1 VSPAPDTR
9 NATDSTDVLVVGAGV
24 AGLACAR
31 DLLAAGVGVRV
42 LEAGDAVGGRMRADR
57 VEGFV
62 VDRGFQVVNTSY
74 SYPQLRRRLTLGD
87 LRLRPFTPG
96 VLVQGPSSRLRFSD
110 PTPRPRTLPDLL
122 PGRLAG
128 QRDLAALGV
137 LSARAMLSPPGRLK
151 RRADTTTR
159 TALADAGFSEA
170 FVEGFFRPFLSGIFL
185 EDDLETSARMFHLV
199 WRSML
204 RGTLCLPT
212 EGVGAVPRA
221 LAAALPP
228 GTVRL
233 ESPVAGLTDD
243 GVLTA
248 EGREIPARSVVV
260 ATGPGSV
267 PGLLPEV
274 ALPDYR
280 TVTTYYHVA
289 PRSPL
294 GEPTLLVDTRRR
306 FLNTCV
312 LSDVA
317 PEYAPPGHALVAT
330 SVLDEGEAGR
340 ESGEERAGRGDQE
353 IRESLEGREGWEGR
367 EGRAGREGQVRA
379 AVGEAYG
386 TGTDGWT
393 LLAVRRVEDALP
405 AMPPPQP
412 LTRTARLAPGRYVC
426 GDHRAT
432 GSVQGAL
439 ASGARAAREVLSD
452 LRG

>member
-1 VSPAPDTR
+1 MSPAQD
-9 NATDSTDVLVVGAGV
+9 ATDTTDTTDVLVVGAGV

-42 LEAGDAVGGRMRADR
+42 LEAGDDVGGRMRTDR

-74 SYPQLRRRLTLGD
+74 PQLRRRLPLRD
-87 LRLRPFTPG
+87 LRPRPFTPG
-96 VLVQGPSSRLRFSD
+96 VLVQGPSGRLRFSD
-110 PTPRPRTLPDLL
+110 PTRRPRTLPDLL

-128 QRDLAALGV
+128 PRDLAALGV
-137 LSARAMLSPPGRLK
+137 LSARVMLSPPGRLK

-170 FVEGFFRPFLSGIFL
+170 FVEGFFRPFLSGVFL

-228 GTVRL
+228 GAVRL
-233 ESPVAGLTDD
+233 ESGVAELTDD

-248 EGREIPARSVVV
+248 GGREIPARAVVI

-294 GEPTLLVDTRRR
+294 GEPTLLVDSRRR

-330 SVLDEGEAGR
+330 SVLDGDGE
-340 ESGEERAGRGDQE
+340 D
-353 IRESLEGREGWEGR
+353 
-367 EGRAGREGQVRA
+367 REGQVRA

-412 LTRTARLAPGRYVC
+412 LTRTTRVAPGRYVC

-439 ASGARAAREVLSD
+439 ASGARAAREVLGD